1 MGTTLQAASPR
12 VAPEI
17 TATLRGRHFGLFG
30 FNAEETARIAA
41 VLRRVDA
48 VGTRFEETWLGGS
61 VRLGDALVIKLDAV
75 GPSALREAAASAV
88 PVLVAGSGESLLNG
102 TAGAYGWPRDFLN
115 ESWPDAELLVRLFR
129 LLAPARNGIAP
140 AEPRSQPLIL
150 IADDDPAWLQ
160 LLEPTLRNH
169 GLTCRTARDGLA
181 TLQLARQLVPDLLV
195 LDVRMP
201 GMDGFEVLETIRRE
215 PLLEQLPVTLLT
227 GCDEDAEVSRGSELR
242 ADDYVVKPVSPT
254 VLLNRIKRVLA
265 ATLPEAHRDQM
276 PDEDPG
282 PKAPGGVRSFFR
294 LGQGTRPHEPEPALD
309 ALRTQY
315 LENRVQELG
324 VLAEALRR
332 SDFPALRQA
341 GHNLKG
347 TGAAYGFAKLTEFG
361 NALESAAK
369 AEDGPE
375 VELLLGKT
383 KSYLS
388 QIQTHAAH

>member
-1 MGTTLQAASPR
+1 
-12 VAPEI
+12 
-17 TATLRGRHFGLFG
+17 
-30 FNAEETARIAA
+30 
-41 VLRRVDA
+41 
-48 VGTRFEETWLGGS
+48 
-61 VRLGDALVIKLDAV
+61 
-75 GPSALREAAASAV
+75 
-88 PVLVAGSGESLLNG
+88 
-102 TAGAYGWPRDFLN
+102 
-115 ESWPDAELLVRLFR
+115 
-129 LLAPARNGIAP
+129 
-140 AEPRSQPLIL
+140 
-150 IADDDPAWLQ
+150 
-160 LLEPTLRNH
+160 
-169 GLTCRTARDGLA
+169 
-181 TLQLARQLVPDLLV
+181 
-195 LDVRMP
+195 
-201 GMDGFEVLETIRRE
+201 
-215 PLLEQLPVTLLT
+215 LPVTLLT
-227 GCDEDAEVSRGSELR
+227 GCDQDAEVSRGSELR

-265 ATLPEAHRDQM
+265 AALPDAHRDET

-282 PKAPGGVRSFFR
+282 PKAPGSVRSFFR
-294 LGQGTRPHEPEPALD
+294 LGQGARAHEPEPALD

-388 QIQTHAAH
+388 HIQTHAAH